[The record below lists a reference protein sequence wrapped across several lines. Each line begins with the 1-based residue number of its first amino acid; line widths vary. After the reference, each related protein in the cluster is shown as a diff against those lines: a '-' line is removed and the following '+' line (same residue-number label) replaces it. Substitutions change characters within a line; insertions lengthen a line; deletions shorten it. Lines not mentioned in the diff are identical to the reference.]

1 MDALLAQLPPDTTVV
16 TVNRRLARNLQR
28 AHDARRRIELGDTA
42 WESPDILP
50 WSAWLARLW
59 EGLMGVDEHS
69 AVVLDPVQEQ
79 AVWEQ
84 VIGAARDA
92 LPGGA
97 LLQVPQAARL
107 AAEGW
112 RLLHGW
118 RIPLAGYDSLND
130 DSRAFNDWAGRYQAL
145 CAREGWVDAARLPD
159 LLAQRLE
166 QAPWLLPRH
175 LLLAGFDELTPQQ
188 RAFLDHLGRLGT
200 EQVEARAA
208 DAPGHCVRHAFTD
221 AEAEVEACA
230 AWVRSRLEQQPE
242 ARIGVVVPDLTG
254 QRTRIARCFDDA
266 LRPGALLPG
275 AGADPAPFNLSLGAP
290 LLDQPLVNAA
300 LGVLELLRGPQPLER
315 VGQLL
320 RSPHLGEPEE
330 LPARALLDAR
340 LREDGELTVT
350 LRRLLGLAA
359 AVDGEGR
366 LRPWSCPGLAELLAR
381 AREASRRAAPPRTA
395 GGWAEHFSRLLDL
408 AGWPGRR
415 ALDSAEHQVLG
426 AWRTLL
432 ERFAAVELVER
443 RLGAGAALAR
453 LRRLAVESPFQP
465 EGDTAP
471 VQVLGVLESGGARFD
486 ALWIM
491 GLDDET
497 WPAPVRPNPFL
508 PYSLQR
514 RLGLPHASAERE
526 LDYAARTLDRLRRSA
541 PEVVLSSSRLDGDRE
556 LRPSPLITP
565 VPVSAF
571 MLDPVPTLLAAVRAA
586 AQLEPAPPPVSGP
599 PLADPRAPGGTR
611 LFQLQAACPF
621 RAYAELRLGAVP
633 LGEPQ
638 PGLDPLERGSLM
650 HRLMERVWARLGDSD
665 GLGEALETGCLEGV
679 LEEVVAAVLEELERE
694 RPQTVT
700 APFRALERRRLM
712 ALLGEW
718 LALERARPPFTVA
731 GVERE
736 RRVTFGGLE
745 LRLRMDRIDRL
756 EDGRLAVIDYKSGLP
771 RVTGWFDDRPD
782 EPQLPLYAVTAEAPV
797 AVLAFARVRPGE
809 CAFLGL
815 SDGEGLLPGV
825 ETVEKGRTAS
835 VSGGDWLA
843 MIDGWRGRLEALAVA
858 FRAGDARV
866 DPKHYPRSCTWCPLP
881 ALCRIHSLT
890 PVAMEEES
898 VTEAGDE

>member
-1 MDALLAQLPPDTTVV
+1 MDALLAQLPPRTTVV

-28 AHDARRRIELGDTA
+28 AHDARRRSELGDRA
-42 WESPDILP
+42 WESLDILP
-50 WSAWLARLW
+50 WNAWLSRLW
-59 EGLMGVDEHS
+59 EGLMGVDAHS

-84 VIGAARDA
+84 VIGAGLAA

-107 AAEGW
+107 AAEAW

-118 RIPLAGYDSLND
+118 RIPLAGHDFLND
-130 DSRAFNDWAGRYQAL
+130 DGRAFSDWAGRYQAL
-145 CAREGWVDAARLPD
+145 CAHEGWVDAARLPD

-188 RAFLDHLGRLGT
+188 RAFVDHLGRLGT
-200 EQVEARAA
+200 EQIEAGAA
-208 DAPGHCVRHAFTD
+208 EAPGQCVRHAFTD

-230 AWVRSRLEQQPE
+230 AWVRARLERQPE
-242 ARIGVVVPDLTG
+242 ARIGVVVPDLAG

-275 AGADPAPFNLSLGAP
+275 AEGDPRPFNLSLGAP

-300 LGVLELLRGPQPLER
+300 LGVLELLRRPVPLER

-320 RSPHLGEPEE
+320 RSPYLGEPDE

-350 LRRLLGLAA
+350 LRRLLALAG
-359 AVDGEGR
+359 AVDGEG
-366 LRPWSCPGLAELLAR
+366 LPRPWSCPGLAGLLAR
-381 AREASRRAAPPRTA
+381 AREASRRETPPRTA
-395 GGWAEHFSRLLDL
+395 GGWAEHFSRLLEL
-408 AGWPGRR
+408 AGWPGKRT
-415 ALDSAEHQVLG
+415 LDSAEYQVLG
-426 AWRTLL
+426 AWRNLL

-443 RLGAGAALAR
+443 QLGPGAAMTR
-453 LRRLAVESPFQP
+453 LRRLAAESAFQP

-486 ALWIM
+486 ALWVL
-491 GLDDET
+491 GLHDEA

-526 LDYAARTLDRLRRSA
+526 LAYAARTLDRLRASA
-541 PEVVLSSSRLDGDRE
+541 PEIVLSSPRLDGDRD
-556 LRPSPLITP
+556 LRPSPLIAALPESPFPDLATP
-565 VPVSAF
+565 RLVAHIRG
-571 MLDPVPTLLAAVRAA
+571 AAR
-586 AQLEPAPPPVSGP
+586 LEPMAEPVGP
-599 PLADPRAPGGTR
+599 PLEGSRAPGGAR
-611 LFQLQAACPF
+611 LLQLQAACPF
-621 RAYAELRLGAVP
+621 RAFAELRLGATP

-638 PGLDPLERGSLM
+638 PGLDPLERGSLL
-650 HRLMERVWARLGDSD
+650 HRLLQALWERLGDS
-665 GLGEALETGCLEGV
+665 EGF
-679 LEEVVAAVLEELERE
+679 AAVARDGGLAALIDAVVDAVLAELERE

-700 APFRALERRRLM
+700 ASFRALERKRLLR
-712 ALLGEW
+712 LLGEW
-718 LALERARPPFTVA
+718 LEVERGRPPFTVA

-736 RRVTFGGLE
+736 RQVVLGGLE

-756 EDGRLAVIDYKSGLP
+756 ADGRLAVIDYKSGRT
-771 RVTGWFDDRPD
+771 RVAGWFGERPD
-782 EPQLPLYAVTAEAPV
+782 EPQLPLYAVTAAAPV
-797 AVLAFARVRPGE
+797 AALAFAQVRPGE
-809 CAFLGL
+809 CGFLGL
-815 SDGEGLLPGV
+815 SDGAELLPGV
-825 ETVEKGRTAS
+825 EAVDAGRVAGLT
-835 VSGGDWLA
+835 GGEWSA
-843 MIDGWRGRLEALAVA
+843 MIARWRTVLERLAAE

-866 DPKHYPRSCTWCPLP
+866 APKHYPATCAWCPLP
-881 ALCRIHSLT
+881 ALCRVHS
-890 PVAMEEES
+890 VAPPPEAENGVS
-898 VTEAGDE
+898 GEAGDE